1 MDKCVILGFFVLF
14 AGGRVCFGALISGAV
29 TLREPAAGT
38 AEQRGV
44 SWCKKCYFGVFVE
57 KVFSRDPGWGG
68 YRKKR
73 TGGGSG
79 YDHPSP
85 SIPLPDEGRG
95 KPVATQ
101 PGILGALAASVTDLQ
116 TVACIMCFLRVFGKA
131 AGRWRL
137 GWLADLDVSSGVHGV
152 TRPTSHGLAAMRWVI
167 VGCGFKA

>member
-1 MDKCVILGFFVLF
+1 MKDSGQTASGFKDWVFQGDKSVISGVFVLF
-14 AGGRVCFGALISGAV
+14 TGGRVCFGAMISGTV
-29 TLREPAAGT
+29 TLRKPAAGT

-85 SIPLPDEGRG
+85 SIPLPVEGRG
-95 KPVATQ
+95 KPVAMR
-101 PGILGALAASVTDLQ
+101 PGSLGALAASVTDLQ
-116 TVACIMCFLRVFGKA
+116 TVTCIMGFLRVKQWEGGNGDSLPAWMPIA
-131 AGRWRL
+131 AR
-137 GWLADLDVSSGVHGV
+137 
-152 TRPTSHGLAAMRWVI
+152 TE
-167 VGCGFKA
+167 